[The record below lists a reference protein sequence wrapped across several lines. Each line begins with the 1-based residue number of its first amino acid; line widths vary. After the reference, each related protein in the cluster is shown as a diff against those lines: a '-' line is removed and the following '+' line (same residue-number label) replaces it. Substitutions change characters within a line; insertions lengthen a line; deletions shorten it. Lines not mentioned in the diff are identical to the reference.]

1 MIAAASRVRSALGL
15 TALAVALGLAGC
27 GDLLQEPD
35 TGVVLAGLR
44 LQAISGNAQ
53 AGSPGSAL
61 EDPVRVRVLD
71 GSDRPL
77 AGLWVEWSVV
87 EGAGRVEPRH
97 SFSDADGIAEAT
109 WILGPSTGSQTV
121 QAFAGRGAVV
131 TFEAT
136 AGGL

>member
-1 MIAAASRVRSALGL
+1 MIAAASTVRSALGL
-15 TALAVALGLAGC
+15 TALAVALAGC

-35 TGVVLAGLR
+35 TGVFLAALR
-44 LQAISGNAQ
+44 LEAVSGGGQTGA
-53 AGSPGSAL
+53 PGAAL
-61 EDPVRVRVLD
+61 EESVRVRVLD

-77 AGLWVEWSVV
+77 VGLWVEWSVV
-87 EGAGRVEPRH
+87 EGSGRVEPRH
-97 SFSDADGIAEAT
+97 SFSNADGIAEAT

>member
-1 MIAAASRVRSALGL
+1 MIAGASRVRSALGL
-15 TALAVALGLAGC
+15 TSLAVALALAGC

-53 AGSPGSAL
+53 AGSPGTAL
-61 EDPVRVRVLD
+61 EEPVRVRVLD

-87 EGAGRVEPRH
+87 EGSGRVEPRH
-97 SFSDADGIAEAT
+97 SISDADGIAEAT
-109 WILGPSTGSQTV
+109 WVLGPSTGSQTI
-121 QAFAGRGAVV
+121 QAFAGRGAVA

-136 AGGL
+136 AEGL

>member
-1 MIAAASRVRSALGL
+1 MRSALGL
-15 TALAVALGLAGC
+15 TALVVATALAGC

-35 TGVVLAGLR
+35 TGFQLVDLR
-44 LQAISGNAQ
+44 LQAVSGNEQ

-61 EDPVRVRVLD
+61 EEPVRVRVLD
-71 GSDRPL
+71 GFDRPL

-87 EGAGRVEPRH
+87 EGSGRVQPRH
-97 SFSDADGIAEAT
+97 TFSDADGIAEAT
-109 WILGPSTGSQTV
+109 WVLGPSIGRQTV
-121 QAFAGRGAVV
+121 QAFAGGGAVV